1 MVLQIVVKVIL
12 YLYEVINMTTASMN
26 FKTDRTTKEKFNKV
40 AKKLGLTTS
49 SLLNLFVTRVAREQA
64 VPFDV
69 KVVPDKEE
77 LDLDEESKK
86 EMIRVL
92 AVENGLIEDTDK
104 DVKSL
109 DKYFKDLG
117 I

>member
-1 MVLQIVVKVIL
+1 
-12 YLYEVINMTTASMN
+12 MTTASMN
-26 FKTDRTTKEKFNKV
+26 FKTDRTTKEKFNQV

-86 EMIRVL
+86 EMIDDMHKRKIDMSDEIFVINK
-92 AVENGLIEDTDK
+92 NGYIGTSTKSEIEYAIKTGK
-104 DVKSL
+104 KVNYMEK
-109 DKYFKDLG
+109 
-117 I
+117 